1 MKGFLSFNEFLYLLE
16 AMAFDVGNRSIE
28 EFIMEHSIALES
40 LPNEII
46 KQSESKN
53 IFRFRL
59 FEVLFL
65 QRCAIY

>member
-1 MKGFLSFNEFLYLLE
+1 
-16 AMAFDVGNRSIE
+16 MAFDVGNRSVE
-28 EFIMEHSIALES
+28 DFIKEHSIALES

-46 KQSESKN
+46 KHSESKN

>member
-1 MKGFLSFNEFLYLLE
+1 
-16 AMAFDVGNRSIE
+16 MAVDIGDGSLNKFEKD
-28 EFIMEHSIALES
+28 HSVALDN
-40 LPNEII
+40 LPNELV
-46 KQSESKN
+46 KNQDKN